1 MKTVQL
7 NILGLTYSQSQ
18 SNAYALLLG
27 EENGPRRLPI
37 VIGAYEAQS
46 IAIALDVGNTP
57 PPPRPLTHDLFTSL
71 SLSYNIYLKE
81 VVIHKLKKGI
91 FYSYL
96 VFELDGEIKQLD
108 SRTSDAVALAL
119 RFNCPIFT
127 YESILEQAGIIL
139 DDDKTSKPP
148 LLETS
153 NEFKKETQLE
163 KIHAQKNS
171 SLSKLSDTTLKKR
184 LEQTLEKE
192 DYELAALIRDEINR
206 RNPYKKI

>member
-7 NILGLTYSQSQ
+7 NIIGLTYSQSQ

-46 IAIALDVGNTP
+46 IAIALEGENK
-57 PPPRPLTHDLFTSL
+57 PPRPLTHDLFTSL

-81 VVIHKLKKGI
+81 VVIHKLKEGI

-96 VFELDGEIKQLD
+96 VFELNGDIKQLD

-119 RFNCPIFT
+119 RFNCPIYT
-127 YESILEQAGIIL
+127 YESILDKAGIIL
-139 DDDKTSKPP
+139 DEDKTKSPA

-153 NEFKKETQLE
+153 INKTDD
-163 KIHAQKNS
+163 
-171 SLSKLSDTTLKKR
+171 SKLDKVEKAKPSNLSRLSEIALNKR
-184 LEQTLEKE
+184 LNQALEKE
-192 DYELAALIRDEINR
+192 DYELAALIRDELNR
-206 RNPYKKI
+206 RNPHN

>member
-7 NILGLTYSQSQ
+7 NIIGLTYSQSQ

-46 IAIALDVGNTP
+46 IAIALEGENK
-57 PPPRPLTHDLFTSL
+57 PPRPLTHDLFTSL

-81 VVIHKLKKGI
+81 VVIHKLKEGI

-96 VFELDGEIKQLD
+96 VFELNGDIKQLD

-119 RFNCPIFT
+119 RFNCPIYT
-127 YESILEQAGIIL
+127 YESILDKAGIIL
-139 DDDKTSKPP
+139 DEDKTKNPA

-153 NEFKKETQLE
+153 ITKTDD
-163 KIHAQKNS
+163 
-171 SLSKLSDTTLKKR
+171 SKLDKVEKVKPSNLSRLSEIALNKR
-184 LEQTLEKE
+184 LNQALEKE
-192 DYELAALIRDEINR
+192 DYELAALIRDELNR
-206 RNPYKKI
+206 RNPHN

>member
-7 NILGLTYSQSQ
+7 NIIGLTYSQSQ

-46 IAIALDVGNTP
+46 IAIALEGENK
-57 PPPRPLTHDLFTSL
+57 PPRPLTHDLFTSL

-81 VVIHKLKKGI
+81 VVIHKLKEGI

-96 VFELDGEIKQLD
+96 VFELNGDIKQLD

-119 RFNCPIFT
+119 RFNCPIYT
-127 YESILEQAGIIL
+127 YESILDKAGIIL
-139 DDDKTSKPP
+139 DEDKTKSPA

-153 NEFKKETQLE
+153 ITKTDD
-163 KIHAQKNS
+163 
-171 SLSKLSDTTLKKR
+171 SKLDKVEKAKPSNLSRLSEIALNKR
-184 LEQTLEKE
+184 LNQALEKE
-192 DYELAALIRDEINR
+192 DYELAALIRDELNR
-206 RNPYKKI
+206 RNPHN